1 MGDDDMTKD
10 IVINTLK
17 EFPESFTIDELVEK
31 LIFKQK
37 VQSGLEQSQQGNTFS
52 TEEAKKQ
59 LNKWLS

>member
-1 MGDDDMTKD
+1 MTKD
-10 IVINTLK
+10 TVINALK
-17 EFPESFTIDELVEK
+17 EFPESFTLDELIEK

-37 VQSGLEQSQQGNTFS
+37 VQAGLEQSKQGNIFS